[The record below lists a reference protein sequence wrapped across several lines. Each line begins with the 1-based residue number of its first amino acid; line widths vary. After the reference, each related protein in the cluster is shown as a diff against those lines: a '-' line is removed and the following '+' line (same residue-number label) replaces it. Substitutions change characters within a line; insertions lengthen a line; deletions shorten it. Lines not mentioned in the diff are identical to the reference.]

1 MSKPSSLVSPPTAS
15 GPPAPTAP
23 SSVPSTASSAVVTAA
38 ASRVLTP
45 RRAAPADSVRPTRAE
60 ISLGHLRHNLTEL
73 ARVAGVPVWSV
84 LKADAYGHGAKAVAR
99 TLERAG
105 SQGVCVALIEEG
117 IELREAG
124 IVVPILV
131 MGGHYANAWPELLR
145 HALTPVL
152 SRVDQVEALAE
163 EVRER
168 NTSAFPVHVK
178 VDTGMAR
185 LGAPLAELPA
195 LANALRAH
203 PELRLDGLMTHF
215 ATAESDAA
223 FVDQQLDRF
232 ERATAQLERMGL
244 SARQRH
250 AANTAALLAHP
261 RSRLDLVRAG
271 IGLFGMAPGVSVAAQ
286 LRPVMRVRSEVIAL
300 RTLSLGA
307 SVGYGATFRAARE
320 SRIATLPMG
329 YGDGLSRALSNRGQ
343 VLVRG
348 RRAPIAGAVS
358 MDLTSVD
365 VTDIPGVQI
374 GDEVVVLGSQEGPLG
389 ADTLSA
395 EEIAA
400 QTGTIAWEV
409 LTAVS
414 RRVPRFYREE

>member
-1 MSKPSSLVSPPTAS
+1 MASSSTSAPAAGAS
-15 GPPAPTAP
+15 ALAPAP
-23 SSVPSTASSAVVTAA
+23 
-38 ASRVLTP
+38 RVLTP

-60 ISLGHLRHNLTEL
+60 ISLEHLRHNLTQL
-73 ARVAGVPVWSV
+73 GRAARVPIWSV

-105 SQGVCVALIEEG
+105 AQGMCVALIEEG

-131 MGGHYANAWPELLR
+131 MSGHYESAWPELLR
-145 HALTPVL
+145 HSLTPVL
-152 SRVDQVEALAE
+152 SRVDQIDALAE

-168 NTSAFPVHVK
+168 NGAAFGVHVK

-185 LGAPLAELPA
+185 LGAPMTELPA
-195 LANALRAH
+195 LANALREH

-223 FVDQQLDRF
+223 FVEQQLDRF
-232 ERATAQLERMGL
+232 ERATALFRRMGL
-244 SARQRH
+244 EPRQRH

-261 RSRLDLVRAG
+261 RARLDLVRPG
-271 IGLFGMAPGVSVAAQ
+271 IGLFGMAPGVAAEVR
-286 LRPVMRVRSEVIAL
+286 LRPVMRVRSEVISL
-300 RTLSLGA
+300 RTLATGA

-320 SRIATLPMG
+320 SRIATIPMG

-358 MDLTSVD
+358 MDLTSID
-365 VTDIPGVQI
+365 VTEIPGVEI
-374 GDEVVVLGSQEGPLG
+374 GDEVVVLGSQDGPLG
-389 ADTLSA
+389 SDTLSA

-400 QTGTIAWEV
+400 QTSTIAWEV
-409 LTAVS
+409 LTGIS
-414 RRVPRFYREE
+414 RRVPRFYRED

>member
-1 MSKPSSLVSPPTAS
+1 MTNPLIS
-15 GPPAPTAP
+15 APG
-23 SSVPSTASSAVVTAA
+23 
-38 ASRVLTP
+38 RVLTP

-60 ISLGHLRHNLTEL
+60 VSLEHLRHNLTEL
-73 ARVAGVPVWSV
+73 ARVAQVPVWAV

-105 SQGVCVALIEEG
+105 ARGFCVALIEEG

-124 IVVPILV
+124 ILAPILV
-131 MGGHYANAWPELLR
+131 MGSHYTSAWAELLR
-145 HALTPVL
+145 HQLTPVL
-152 SRVDQVEALAE
+152 SRIDQIEALAE

-168 NTSAFPVHVK
+168 GGAAFGVHVK
-178 VDTGMAR
+178 IDTGMAR
-185 LGAPLAELPA
+185 LGVPLSELADFAAA
-195 LANALRAH
+195 LVRR
-203 PELRLDGLMTHF
+203 PELRLDGVMTHF
-215 ATAESDAA
+215 ASAESDAL
-223 FVDQQLDRF
+223 FVGQQLALF
-232 ERATAQLERMGL
+232 ERGTELLARMGL
-244 SARQRH
+244 VVRMRH

-261 RSRLDLVRAG
+261 QARLDLVRPG
-271 IGLFGMAPGVSVAAQ
+271 IGLFGMAPGIVGTEG
-286 LRPVMRVRSEVIAL
+286 LRPVMRVRSEVISL
-300 RTLSLGA
+300 RSLSRGA

-320 SRIATLPMG
+320 SRIATIPMG
-329 YGDGLSRALSNRGQ
+329 YGDGLSRALSNRGH

-348 RRAPIAGAVS
+348 RRALIAGAVS

-389 ADTLSA
+389 SDTVSA
-395 EEIAA
+395 EQIAA